1 MFPFLTRKQ
10 LYRKYCYNKNIK
22 YENTENENIP
32 VKTNKSDKKE
42 KKVRFK
48 NDVYLTLIPTRHEL
62 DNLKYNIINYFEK

>member
-10 LYRKYCYNKNIK
+10 LYRKYCYKSIQYKNI
-22 YENTENENIP
+22 ENENIP
-32 VKTNKSDKKE
+32 IKTNKPNKKE

-48 NDVYLTLIPTRHEL
+48 NEVYLTLIPTRHEL